1 MNININN
8 VVKNYKNNII
18 ERVLYIDISENTI
31 ILINIDDNKW
41 NYSIDYSVFIKS
53 LEDKER
59 EVIDYISNNSI
70 ISEISISKLE
80 KEKRDRAYEIVCE
93 FYKYNKEP
101 DIFNK
106 KIRNK
111 NIDTICKKFNVSRST
126 VEGYL
131 KRYWKKGMT
140 KNTLLPNYYLCGGK
154 GKEKSAGI
162 LKRGKP
168 SKFEDRGLNVD
179 ENIKKIFKKA
189 VNKFYYNFAQNTLK
203 TTYNLM
209 INEYFTYEKINLE
222 GKEEIIIKDR
232 IPTLA
237 QFRYWFNKERNI
249 KKEVSNRFGNRVY
262 QQKYRPILG
271 TVRDNVYGPGQRY
284 QVDSTVADI
293 YLISQFDEKIIGRP
307 NIYFVIDTFSS
318 AIVGVNVTLDNPS
331 WSSASNALINAM
343 SDKVQFCKEF
353 GIEIEEKQWPMKC
366 VPSEILADRGSEWL
380 SNNSE
385 SLLGLGITISNTSS
399 YRAELKS
406 IVEQS
411 FRLLNLK
418 TKSLVPGS
426 INQDFQQRGA
436 KNYILDAKLS
446 IKDFTKIVIKCIL
459 NHNNKLLSSYSKDIE
474 MLKDEVLPVPNELWN
489 WGVKNITGSLKII
502 NKEELELVLLP
513 RANATVTE
521 RGIRFKGIYYSCIKG
536 IEERWFEKAR
546 IKGKFNIEVSYNP
559 NNLNNIYIINSDRTS
574 EKCFILSKDSK
585 YRDKCLADIEYIQS
599 KERDLLEGLKREELK
614 RDITLINDI
623 QKIVDEA
630 NKRLEGVEFRNK
642 DINGIRENRRL
653 EKEKLNRNYEKDDYL
668 IIEDKFHYEEE
679 DDLELIKSLMKRR
692 NKNDY

>member
-1 MNININN
+1 
-8 VVKNYKNNII
+8 
-18 ERVLYIDISENTI
+18 
-31 ILINIDDNKW
+31 
-41 NYSIDYSVFIKS
+41 
-53 LEDKER
+53 
-59 EVIDYISNNSI
+59 
-70 ISEISISKLE
+70 
-80 KEKRDRAYEIVCE
+80 
-93 FYKYNKEP
+93 
-101 DIFNK
+101 
-106 KIRNK
+106 
-111 NIDTICKKFNVSRST
+111 
-126 VEGYL
+126 
-131 KRYWKKGMT
+131 MT
-140 KNTLLPNYYLCGGK
+140 KNALLPNYYLCGGR
-154 GKEKSAGI
+154 GKEKSSGT

-168 SKFEDRGLNVD
+168 SKFDDMGLNVD

-189 VNKFYYNFAQNTLK
+189 INKFYYNYAQNTLK

-209 INEYFTYEKINLE
+209 INEYFTYKKINLK

-249 KKEVSNRFGNRVY
+249 KKEVSNRYGNRVY

-284 QVDSTVADI
+284 QVDSTVADV

-318 AIVGVNVTLDNPS
+318 SIVGVNVTLDNPS

-343 SDKVQFCKEF
+343 SDKVEFCKEF
-353 GIEIEEKQWPMKC
+353 GIEIEEKQWPMKY
-366 VPSEILADRGSEWL
+366 VPNEILADRGSEWL
-380 SNNSE
+380 SNSSE
-385 SLLGLGITISNTSS
+385 SLLGLGIAISNTSS

-436 KNYILDAKLS
+436 KNYILDAKLN

-459 NHNNKLLSSYSKDIE
+459 NHNNKLLNSYNKDIE

-489 WGVKNITGSLKII
+489 WGVKNITGASRII
-502 NKEELELVLLP
+502 NKEELELNLLP

-521 RGIRFKGIYYSCIKG
+521 RGIRFKGIYYFCIKA

-546 IKGKFNIEVSYNP
+546 LKENLILKYLIILIK
-559 NNLNNIYIINSDRTS
+559 LNNIYIINNDRTC

-585 YRDKCLADIEYIQS
+585 YRDKCLKDIEYIQLRE
-599 KERDLLEGLKREELK
+599 KNLFQELKREELK
-614 RDITLINDI
+614 EILI
-623 QKIVDEA
+623 
-630 NKRLEGVEFRNK
+630 
-642 DINGIRENRRL
+642 
-653 EKEKLNRNYEKDDYL
+653 
-668 IIEDKFHYEEE
+668 
-679 DDLELIKSLMKRR
+679 
-692 NKNDY
+692 